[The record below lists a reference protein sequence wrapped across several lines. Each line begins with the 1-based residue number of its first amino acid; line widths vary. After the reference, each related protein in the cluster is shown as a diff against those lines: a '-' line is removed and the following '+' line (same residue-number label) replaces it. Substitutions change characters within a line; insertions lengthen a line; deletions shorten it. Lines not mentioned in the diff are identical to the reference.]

1 MPGTPCVNHADRDA
15 VGNCS
20 RCHRFFCGA
29 CLGLDSKMQPICA
42 SCEKETGAAS
52 LGAQQPAL
60 SPLGAPAGVIPPSSV
75 GGASKPGFD
84 VLKHKMEEDDPL
96 GLLNTP
102 APAAAPKAPIKAE
115 AAASSSEEVLSEED
129 AMEIDVDVPSA
140 PKPQAPAPA
149 VAAPKISSGSL
160 LDDLLTTPPSAV
172 VPPIKAPAP
181 AAGPVIAPSPSI
193 TAPVMPQP
201 MSPAASSLGTVSAP
215 KPQSPVIPA
224 SPAAFDAP
232 AGSAPAFPKA
242 SPLGTAPV
250 APSTFAPTTVG
261 IPASPSA
268 GLDDLLKPPQP
279 IAPAAA
285 PSAPASGTAPAGGLD
300 DFLSAPIA
308 KPKLPTV
315 TPVTPAKLNLDI
327 KPAVPMASS
336 APLPVLDP
344 IKPSMPKLNPSAPV
358 PKAIDIPAAKVSL
371 PDEDL
376 SPKEKGTG
384 LMAALLN
391 SNLTV
396 MKIKIPYYALAAA
409 LVVFLGLAGWGIASA
424 GGGPSIKIVDTIAPL
439 QIVQVDASQIAD
451 MDITTYSD
459 IQTKLQAMQF
469 TNFIQMTVPEL
480 PSPNFFNVQMKPES
494 GTYAEVIKM
503 PGQLKPVL
511 SYVTVFTNGVWYSTN
526 GWDGKNQELEYLV
539 SEFDPNDD
547 PDQLYVAHIQG
558 VDKLKSDKGWDTQT
572 MSEDRYLAAFSDH
585 VRWYLDYK
593 DIAGYQADFADW
605 H

>member
-42 SCEKETGAAS
+42 SCEKETSVES
-52 LGAQQPAL
+52 LGTP
-60 SPLGAPAGVIPPSSV
+60 APAGVMSPAPAVPAPP
-75 GGASKPGFD
+75 KPGFD
-84 VLKHKMEEDDPL
+84 VLKHKMEDDDPL
-96 GLLNTP
+96 GLLNAP
-102 APAAAPKAPIKAE
+102 APTAAPKAPVKAE
-115 AAASSSEEVLSEED
+115 AVAASSEEVLSEED

-140 PKPQAPAPA
+140 LKPQAPT
-149 VAAPKISSGSL
+149 PKVSSGSL
-160 LDDLLTTPPSAV
+160 LDDLLTTPTM
-172 VPPIKAPAP
+172 KAPIP
-181 AAGPVIAPSPSI
+181 PTGPTIAPSPSI
-193 TAPVMPQP
+193 AAPSMSQP
-201 MSPAASSLGTVSAP
+201 IPVP
-215 KPQSPVIPA
+215 KPTAAPMAVPSATPMPPSPMIP
-224 SPAAFDAP
+224 P
-232 AGSAPAFPKA
+232 
-242 SPLGTAPV
+242 
-250 APSTFAPTTVG
+250 
-261 IPASPSA
+261 SPSA
-268 GLDDLLKPPQP
+268 GLDDLFK
-279 IAPAAA
+279 
-285 PSAPASGTAPAGGLD
+285 PASPLGTAPISQPAAPAMKTPDPVPLAGTASAGNLD

-327 KPAVPMASS
+327 KPPVPMTS
-336 APLPVLDP
+336 AAPPPVLDP
-344 IKPSMPKLNPSAPV
+344 IKPSMPKLNPLAPA
-358 PKAIDIPAAKVSL
+358 PKAIDIPAAKLVL

-376 SPKEKGTG
+376 RPEEKSPGFI
-384 LMAALLN
+384 AALLN
-391 SNLTV
+391 SNLTI
-396 MKIKIPYYALAAA
+396 MKIQIPYYALAAGF
-409 LVVFLGLAGWGIASA
+409 LVFLGFVGWGIASA
-424 GGGPSIKIVDTIAPL
+424 DSGPSVRIVDTIAPL

-469 TNFIQMTVPEL
+469 NNFIQMTVPEL

-494 GTYAEVIKM
+494 STYAEVIKM

-526 GWDGKNQELEYLV
+526 GWDGKNQDLEYLE

-572 MSEDRYLAAFSDH
+572 MSEDRYMAAFSDH